1 MNEEQLLLDGDA
13 LAQGKAFFRLGVTEH
28 SPDHRLLVWL
38 ADEAGSEL
46 YTAHVRVIETGADLA
61 DVVPDASGTAVWTQ
75 DASAFYY
82 VRLDQDH
89 RPAGVFRHRLGTPV
103 AQDVRVFAR
112 PDPGLFIS
120 IGRHSSRRFANI
132 STHDH
137 ETSEVW
143 LVDLESPN
151 AEPTLVAPREAG
163 VQYEVEHH
171 PAFRGGP
178 ALIIR
183 TNADG
188 AEDFKISWTPLATP
202 SRACWRDVVVH
213 RPGVYVLSFMLLM
226 DWLIRL
232 SARTVCRAS
241 SFDTLRAKRSTSLLL
256 PKKPIRSAST
266 AGTSSPPTCCASTIH
281 R

>member
-46 YTAHVRVIETGADLA
+46 YTARVRVIETGADLA

-103 AQDVRVFAR
+103 AEDVRVFAQ

-120 IGRHSSRRFANI
+120 IGRHSSGRFANI
-132 STHDH
+132 SAHDH
-137 ETSEVW
+137 AKSR
-143 LVDLESPN
+143 LLARSRC
-151 AEPTLVAPREAG
+151 APARHLCA
-163 VQYEVEHH
+163 
-171 PAFRGGP
+171 
-178 ALIIR
+178 
-183 TNADG
+183 
-188 AEDFKISWTPLATP
+188 
-202 SRACWRDVVVH
+202 VVH
-213 RPGVYVLSFMLLM
+213 AP
-226 DWLIRL
+226 
-232 SARTVCRAS
+232 
-241 SFDTLRAKRSTSLLL
+241 
-256 PKKPIRSAST
+256 
-266 AGTSSPPTCCASTIH
+266 
-281 R
+281 